1 LKLWKTQVA
10 WSLLYLHGGAAM
22 KPSNSETPIF
32 LSALTI
38 LAFWSACFSGCQ
50 NPPEPTRLNPDDLPL
65 SSDEVSSAQSE
76 AESFYKSFLTS
87 RPSALYAHARTN
99 GLSAYT
105 PDTPTEDYSHPGSSY
120 VRKMEKDRGSDV
132 LSVQDVARWKSSAGR
147 ELPSDHPMIKKLAAL
162 LTSDSKNDVEKVLNL
177 HDFVLWRLTYI
188 ESAEHGANQFNP
200 DSSKAK
206 YYECASRTNSPVAV
220 FYKVLRE
227 CGISAP
233 FNIRHN
239 RVIHSLIV
247 GMDNCYGYAHL
258 FVSLARAAGIPARI
272 AHEPWK
278 NAEGGAN
285 SAHQWAQVFIGG
297 KWRVVDPTFDDGFDQ
312 GQYLDSSPMNFDL
325 SFFLISPEEA
335 ATLDPTYHAKYAID
349 QN

>member
-1 LKLWKTQVA
+1 LKPWKILVA
-10 WSLLYLHGGAAM
+10 RSLLYVHDGAAM
-22 KPSNSETPIF
+22 KPLKSKRPLF

-38 LAFWSACFSGCQ
+38 LVFWSACFSGCQ
-50 NPPEPTRLNPDDLPL
+50 NPPESNQINPDDLPL
-65 SSDEVSSAQSE
+65 STDEVSSAQSE
-76 AESFYKSFLTS
+76 AKSLYKSFVSS
-87 RPSALYAHARTN
+87 RSSALYAHARTN
-99 GLSAYT
+99 GLSVGT
-105 PDTPTEDYSHPGSSY
+105 TDTPIEDYAHPISY
-120 VRKMEKDRGSDV
+120 YVHKMEKDRGSDL
-132 LSVQDVARWKSSAGR
+132 LSVQDGARWKAPAGR
-147 ELPSDHPMIKKLAAL
+147 EIPSDHPMIQKLAAL
-162 LTSDSKNDVEKVLNL
+162 LTSNSKNDVEKALNL

-206 YYECASRTNSPVAV
+206 YYECASRTNSPVDV
-220 FYKVLRE
+220 FYKVLRK

-239 RVIHSLIV
+239 RVIHSLLV
-247 GMDNCYGYAHL
+247 GMDNCYGYAHV

-278 NAEGGAN
+278 NTEGGAS

-312 GQYLDSSPMNFDL
+312 GQYLDSSPMTFDL
-325 SFFLISPEEA
+325 SFFLIPPDEA